1 MRKENENIHL
11 HIIKED
17 YRRIRMEQTANE
29 AYIGKS
35 EQTTAFQ
42 QIPSSAFFE
51 LQKLSAITQTPAEGQ
66 QVVLNQKVGSCKDVA
81 DFKIITLLQNMK
93 REEEELL
100 EQKKSLLAIE
110 QELKNELFKLIEAK
124 KVAINDLKSENS
136 NLEHE
141 CKKFAKSLGI
151 PINI

>member
-17 YRRIRMEQTANE
+17 YKRIRMEQTANE
-29 AYIGKS
+29 VYIGKS
-35 EQTTAFQ
+35 EQTTALQ
-42 QIPSSAFFE
+42 QIPSSAIFE
-51 LQKLSAITQTPAEGQ
+51 LQKLSIVTQALAERQ
-66 QVVLNQKVGSCKDVA
+66 HLDLKQKVKLCEDVA

-93 REEEELL
+93 REEELL
-100 EQKKSLLAIE
+100 EQKQSLLTIE

-124 KVAINDLKSENS
+124 KVIVNDLKSENS

-141 CKKFAKSLGI
+141 CKRFAKSLGM